1 MTDMERTND
10 VARCENVV
18 RMLRRRQLGGR
29 CNIYRKDLKILRSI
43 ILRGRTEY
51 RKVWEKQSK
60 SHISCEGSRVYFDN
74 YKSCYTGNGKAGAP
88 RQLYRLQDCP
98 NSSKIE
104 DALICNIAPEHIP
117 LPHSGH
123 KGSIVTITS
132 NRWLHRRDLRTG
144 TVLEAVYLSPNK
156 KFRELGWITEQERFY
171 VRSTHTPA
179 LAVHRQAGIP
189 VCVVMVLAVFN
200 IYPLEFVGM
209 LEIDKR
215 VFGSDVT
222 DAMLSQDMLII
233 MHQSGHVRLYS
244 FNHILEKFRSYKVNL
259 REQIPGSDAV
269 CGDYPSGVPFNIKIT
284 EKPTPLFETRC
295 SEHNV
300 QIGGFPWHYIIIP
313 HGCCGWFQVHSIE
326 TDKLAKNG
334 EVNVSSFGIE
344 LDKAVFHGDESGR
357 VLHISEDTVRVLQL
371 SSQESSSETVLQE
384 VFSIHPNSNTHKK
397 ETTQRTVTSSG
408 RSIKKR
414 VSLDEL
420 LECSPLTIH
429 DVDYE
434 NELDVLIVSAVSHNP
449 EGPVGHIGYY
459 DNLTGKLL
467 REFSLEE
474 PAKEYYEHRTF
485 VDADTIVQRVKV
497 TPSKFICIVYKLF
510 GVAEDEE
517 EKISKKCEKD
527 VSISSESSR
536 RRRRRPR
543 SARYN
548 L

>member
-1 MTDMERTND
+1 MTGGERTSVTRSD
-10 VARCENVV
+10 GNVV
-18 RMLRRRQLGGR
+18 RMLQRRQLGGR
-29 CNIYRKDLKILRSI
+29 CNVYRKDLKILRSI
-43 ILRGRTEY
+43 ILRGKTEY

-74 YKSCYTGNGKAGAP
+74 YKSCHAGIGKAGVP

-104 DALICNIAPEHIP
+104 DALICNIAPEVIP

-132 NRWLHRRDLRTG
+132 NRWLQRHDLRTG
-144 TVLEAVYLSPNK
+144 AILEAVYLSPNK
-156 KFRELGWITEQERFY
+156 KFRELGWISEQERFY
-171 VRSTHTPA
+171 IRSTHTTA

-189 VCVVMVLAVFN
+189 VCIVMVLAVFN
-200 IYPLEFVGM
+200 IFPLEFVGM

-222 DAMLSQDMLII
+222 DAMLSQDLLIV
-233 MHQSGHVRLYS
+233 MHQSGHVRLYN
-244 FNHILEKFRSYKVNL
+244 FNHILEQYRSYKVDL
-259 REQIPGSDAV
+259 REKIPGSDAV
-269 CGDYPSGVPFNIKIT
+269 CGQYPSGVPFNIQIT
-284 EKPTPLFETRC
+284 ESLTPLFETRC

-313 HGCCGWFQVHSIE
+313 HGCYGWFQVHSLE
-326 TDKLAKNG
+326 TDKMAKNG
-334 EVNVSSFGIE
+334 EVNVNSYGIE

-371 SSQESSSETVLQE
+371 SCQDSGCETVVRE
-384 VFSIHPNSNTHKK
+384 VFSIHPNGNTHKK

-414 VSLDEL
+414 VILDEVS
-420 LECSPLTIH
+420 ECSPLTIH

-434 NELDVLIVSAVSHNP
+434 NELDVLVVSAISHNP
-449 EGPVGHIGYY
+449 EGPVGHVGYY
-459 DNLTGKLL
+459 DNLTGELL

-474 PAKEYYEHRTF
+474 PAKEYYEHRIF

-497 TPSKFICIVYKLF
+497 TPGKFICIVYKLF
-510 GVAEDEE
+510 GVADDDK
-517 EKISKKCEKD
+517 EKTSKRQQKD
-527 VSISSESSR
+527 VAISSRSSR
-536 RRRRRPR
+536 RTRQSR

>member
-1 MTDMERTND
+1 MEF
-10 VARCENVV
+10 
-18 RMLRRRQLGGR
+18 MLKEAIKSGFDDEYG
-29 CNIYRKDLKILRSI
+29 K
-43 ILRGRTEY
+43 TEY

-74 YKSCYTGNGKAGAP
+74 YKSCYAGIGKGGAP

-104 DALICNIAPEHIP
+104 DALICNIAPVSIDTGEILHQINS
-117 LPHSGH
+117 HS
-123 KGSIVTITS
+123 SS
-132 NRWLHRRDLRTG
+132 SCSQTG
-144 TVLEAVYLSPNK
+144 WHS
-156 KFRELGWITEQERFY
+156 
-171 VRSTHTPA
+171 
-179 LAVHRQAGIP
+179 
-189 VCVVMVLAVFN
+189 VCIVMVLAVFN

-244 FNHILEKFRSYKVNL
+244 FNQILEKFRSYKVNL
-259 REQIPGSDAV
+259 REQIPGSDAL
-269 CGDYPSGVPFNIKIT
+269 CGQYPSGVPFNTKIT
-284 EKPTPLFETRC
+284 EKLTPLFETRC

-313 HGCCGWFQVHSIE
+313 HGCCGWFQVHSME
-326 TDKLAKNG
+326 TNNLAKNG

-371 SSQESSSETVLQE
+371 SSLESSSETVLRE
-384 VFSIHPNSNTHKK
+384 LFSIHPNSNTHKK
-397 ETTQRTVTSSG
+397 ENTQRTVTSSG

-414 VSLDEL
+414 VCLDEV

-434 NELDVLIVSAVSHNP
+434 NELDVLVVSAVSHNP

-459 DNLTGKLL
+459 DNLTGELL

-497 TPSKFICIVYKLF
+497 GPSKFICIVYKLF
-510 GVAEDEE
+510 GVAEEEE
-517 EKISKKCEKD
+517 EKISKKRLKD
-527 VSISSESSR
+527 VGISSRINPEN
-536 RRRRRPR
+536 
-543 SARYN
+543 ATVTECKI
-548 L
+548 